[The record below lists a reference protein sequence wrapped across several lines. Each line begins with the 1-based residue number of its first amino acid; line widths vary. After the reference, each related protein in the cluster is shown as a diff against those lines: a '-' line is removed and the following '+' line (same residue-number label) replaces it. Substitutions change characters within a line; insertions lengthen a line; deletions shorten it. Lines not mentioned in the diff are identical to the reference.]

1 MVKPGDRG
9 GGGHAGNPTVAPQDQ
24 RGQDGHTTTHLDHQR
39 LVRNRLKMNSP
50 RIDVDAAVIGGGHNG
65 LTCAAY
71 LAEAGRSVMVL
82 ERSDSVGGAAR
93 SERVFRDHDAQ
104 LSRYAYLVGLL
115 PQLIIDEL
123 GIDVML
129 RRRPG
134 AGGGELAEMTARLAE
149 RVFSTMTEPLLSVD
163 AFRRVVGDDDTWK
176 DVIERPLGEVL
187 ERRIADDEER
197 GALLTD
203 GLIGSFT
210 HAHDLQANR
219 CFLHHVVGRGTG
231 DWLLPVGGMG
241 VVSSELASAARRRG
255 AELRTGT
262 AVVGVSTDE
271 RRAVV
276 RLADGTTVNARQI
289 FANVAPAVLAGLLG
303 SPLDGPPP
311 EGAHVKI
318 NLLLSRLPELRSG
331 ARPDDVFAGTFHV
344 NEGYNQ
350 LELAYQQA
358 VVGRIP
364 EVVPCEVYCHSL
376 LDPSILSPDLQ
387 AAGAQ
392 TLTVFALHLP
402 ARLFR
407 DDRVGRLRAVGE
419 AVLASLD
426 SVLTEPIREC
436 LLAPECV
443 EVMGPLELEERLGL
457 PGGHIYHGELQWPF
471 AEVASDEGRWGV
483 ETTHANVF
491 VCGAGAR
498 RGGGVSGIPGRNAA
512 MAALER

>member
-1 MVKPGDRG
+1 M
-9 GGGHAGNPTVAPQDQ
+9 
-24 RGQDGHTTTHLDHQR
+24 
-39 LVRNRLKMNSP
+39 VRNRRKMNDR
-50 RIDVDAAVIGGGHNG
+50 RIDLDAAVIGGGHNG

-93 SERVFRDHDAQ
+93 SERIFPDHDAQ
-104 LSRYAYLVGLL
+104 LSRYAYLVSLL
-115 PQLIIDEL
+115 PQLIVDEL
-123 GIDVML
+123 GLDVTL
-129 RRRPG
+129 LRRPG
-134 AGGGELAEMTARLAE
+134 AGGGALGEMTARLAE
-149 RVFSTMTEPLLSVD
+149 RVFPTMTRPLLSVD

-176 DVIERPLGEVL
+176 DLIERPLGEVL
-187 ERRIADDEER
+187 ERRIAKDAER
-197 GALLTD
+197 GAVLTD
-203 GLIGSFT
+203 GLIGSFI

-231 DWLLPVGGMG
+231 EWLLPVGGMG
-241 VVSSELASAARRRG
+241 AVSSELAAAATRRG
-255 AELRTGT
+255 AELRTR
-262 AVVGVSTDE
+262 ASVVGVSTDE

-276 RLADGTTVNARQI
+276 CLADGTTVNARQV
-289 FANVAPAVLAGLLG
+289 FANVGPAVLAEMLG

-311 EGAHVKI
+311 EGAHVKV

-331 ARPDDVFAGTFHV
+331 TRPEDAFAGTLHV
-344 NEGYNQ
+344 NEGYEQ
-350 LELAYQQA
+350 LELAYRQA
-358 VVGRIP
+358 LAGRIP
-364 EVVPCEVYCHSL
+364 DLVPCEVYCHSL
-376 LDPSILSPDLQ
+376 LDPSILSSDLQ

-407 DDRVGRLRAVGE
+407 ADRVGRLQAVGE

-426 SVLTEPIREC
+426 SVLAEPIREC

-471 AEVASDEGRWGV
+471 AEEAWDEGRWGV
-483 ETTHANVF
+483 ETAHANVF